1 MSKLTFSK
9 NFDINSIIY
18 SKAKEFNIPKSTM
31 VYHRITMSTKYLDGT
46 IGPLIIPT
54 NGQLFSFG
62 VSENKSLETGKLT
75 GYSLSLCLHSR
86 DGATEEEK
94 EFVKVINDIVESATE
109 HMLKDSTKKEV
120 RQYKLVKSD
129 LRKMNPIYQKEHE
142 GKIVEGSS
150 PVLYPKLITGKDKK
164 TGELYCRTTFYEEGK
179 YEEDGEPTEIQLK
192 DLVGQYCYVMAA
204 ISFESIYIGSDK
216 HRIQFKLVEADI
228 RKVNSGKSNLLRK
241 KRVGGMVSK
250 KVATESAKESVDL
263 ELSGDDEL

>member
-1 MSKLTFSK
+1 MSKLTFTK
-9 NFDINSIIY
+9 NFNKDSIIY

-31 VYHRITMSTKYLDGT
+31 VYHRISISTKYPDGT
-46 IGPLIIPT
+46 TGPLIIPT

-94 EFVKVINDIVESATE
+94 EFVKTILEIVESAKE
-109 HMLKDSTKKEV
+109 HLLKDSTKKEV
-120 RQYKLVKSD
+120 KQYKLVKSD
-129 LRKMNPIYQKEHE
+129 LRKMNPIYQKEVE
-142 GKIVEGSS
+142 GKVVEGSS

-192 DLVGQYCYVMAA
+192 DLIGQYSYVTAA
-204 ISFESIYIGSDK
+204 IGFESIYIGSDK

-228 RKVNSGKSNLLRK
+228 RKVNSGKSTLLRK
-241 KRVGGMVSK
+241 KRIGGMVSK
-250 KVATESAKESVDL
+250 KIASEALKESAEL
-263 ELSGDDEL
+263 ELSGDDA